1 MGSKSEWWAMEC
13 ADCSFRTEYCAPE
26 AELAELYRSW
36 PHVAALR
43 GTTVLQVEID
53 NSSLSGFMEVHGSHS
68 LRMVGESGES
78 RELSRGDNS
87 ENERLWRAIYFAAGM
102 IDEYQKAI
110 GRRPDLLEEG
120 FCQSDLFRN
129 ALRALRMIA
138 QGQDGEASAKQ
149 SDGTD

>member
-1 MGSKSEWWAMEC
+1 MGTKSEWWAMEC
-13 ADCSFRTEYCAPE
+13 ADCSFRTAYCAPE
-26 AELAELYRSW
+26 AELEELYRSW

-78 RELSRGDNS
+78 RELSRGDNA
-87 ENERLWRAIYFAAGM
+87 ENERLWRAVDFAAGM

-110 GRRPDLLEEG
+110 RQRPDLLEEG
-120 FCQSDLFRN
+120 F
-129 ALRALRMIA
+129 
-138 QGQDGEASAKQ
+138 ASRIYFATPW
-149 SDGTD
+149 SLCARSPRVRTVAED

>member
-13 ADCSFRTEYCAPE
+13 TDCGFRTEYCAPE
-26 AELAELYRSW
+26 AELAELHRSW

-53 NSSLSGFMEVHGSHS
+53 NGPLGAFMEAHGSHS
-68 LRMVGESGES
+68 LRMLSEDGESQD
-78 RELSRGDNS
+78 LSRGDNA
-87 ENERLWRAIYFAAGM
+87 ENQRLWRAVYFAAGM

-110 GRRPDLLEEG
+110 RERPELMQEG

-129 ALRALRMIA
+129 ALVSLRMIA
-138 QGQDGEASAKQ
+138 QGTDGEGRLGGEGK
-149 SDGTD
+149 

>member
-13 ADCSFRTEYCAPE
+13 ADCSFRTGYCAPE
-26 AELAELYRSW
+26 EELAELYRSW

-53 NSSLSGFMEVHGSHS
+53 NSALSSFMEVHGAHS

-78 RELSRGDNS
+78 RELSRGDNA
-87 ENERLWRAIYFAAGM
+87 ENERLWRAVYFAAGM

-110 GRRPDLLEEG
+110 RQHPELVAEG

-129 ALRALRMIA
+129 ALVALRMIA
-138 QGQDGEASAKQ
+138 QGLDGEVSAGLE
-149 SDGTD
+149 DGKD